1 MKLMHCPLN
10 GWRNIGE
17 FVFGGDVVMPPAPEA
32 PNEQW
37 ADWVFMQDNLPG
49 VAREWWLHS
58 PSSYWFIAERDT
70 AQDVILRTYPASEIF
85 AERIDYEAPADSGS
99 PK

>member
-17 FVFGGDVVMPPAPEA
+17 FVYGGDVVVAPAPEA
-32 PNEQW
+32 SNEEW

-49 VAREWWLHS
+49 TAREWWLQS
-58 PSSYWFIAERDT
+58 PSSYWFIAERDIVN
-70 AQDVILRTYPASEIF
+70 DVILRTYPASEVF
-85 AERIDYEAPADSGS
+85 AERIDYDTGNNA
-99 PK
+99 